1 MINLKISR
9 LPNDPLCLRASIG
22 GDPKMGYYLLFRGD
36 QKKVL
41 EMLKATTLSLEAV
54 CRAGEELEIEE
65 DFPTIGPS

>member
-1 MINLKISR
+1 MINIKISR

-22 GDPKMGYYLLFRGD
+22 GDAKMGYYLLFRGD

-41 EMLKATTLSLEAV
+41 EMLKDTTLSLELICKADK
-54 CRAGEELEIEE
+54 ELEIEE